1 MLNIDEEVKKV
12 LNEVGPGRMSSTA
25 YDTAWVARLGEIDKD
40 LSDQAVNW
48 LLENQL
54 PDGSWGASDVFY
66 YHDRVISTLIAMI
79 ALKEHGGNSHH
90 QAQVEKGVE
99 ALERITSDGE
109 HSFASD
115 LNGAT
120 VAFEMVAPILLAEA
134 KELGIIKQ
142 QGERILGRLSNMRQ
156 EKMRKLAGY
165 KINRYV
171 TPAFSAEMAG
181 IDDQYMLEVENLQ
194 EANGSIGHSP
204 SATAYF
210 ALRVKPGDA
219 KAIDYIKSSVAK
231 NGGAPDLY
239 PFDVYERA
247 WVLWNLSLTDY
258 FEGDK
263 RSFADPI
270 LDYLAAAWKPGQG
283 IGFSKDYSVI
293 DGDDTIIT
301 CELFNKFG
309 YPTDLNTVL
318 SFEEEEYFRCYQ
330 LEVGISPSV
339 NIHALM
345 TLRDFDYPLEH
356 PSVRKVFQFLDTQ
369 KSGDFW
375 VDKWNS
381 SSFYT
386 SSHYVIACAKFKN
399 AIAQPTVDWILK
411 NQRADGSW
419 GTFGSTTEETAYCL
433 QALSIWSRH
442 VRSVPQDVI
451 RRGRTWLL
459 EHYDLPHSPIWI
471 GKGLY
476 TPQWVSCSAILSA
489 MLLTVSY

>member
-181 IDDQYMLEVENLQ
+181 IDGQHMLEVENLQ

-263 RSFADPI
+263 RSFANPI
-270 LDYLAAAWKPGQG
+270 LNYLAAAWKPGQG
-283 IGFSKDYSVI
+283 VGFSKDYSVI

-309 YPTDLNTVL
+309 YPTDLNAVL
-318 SFEEEEYFRCYQ
+318 SFEEEE
-330 LEVGISPSV
+330 
-339 NIHALM
+339 
-345 TLRDFDYPLEH
+345 
-356 PSVRKVFQFLDTQ
+356 
-369 KSGDFW
+369 
-375 VDKWNS
+375 
-381 SSFYT
+381 
-386 SSHYVIACAKFKN
+386 
-399 AIAQPTVDWILK
+399 
-411 NQRADGSW
+411 
-419 GTFGSTTEETAYCL
+419 
-433 QALSIWSRH
+433 
-442 VRSVPQDVI
+442 
-451 RRGRTWLL
+451 
-459 EHYDLPHSPIWI
+459 
-471 GKGLY
+471 
-476 TPQWVSCSAILSA
+476 
-489 MLLTVSY
+489 